1 VHPRDCV
8 LGILSFFK
16 VEVVVLTVDLVA
28 EVVFGEVVG
37 FTLLLS
43 KSLKLHNI
51 RSLIH
56 LSLKWTIRASQSCCV
71 FLKSSVL
78 SIEINLNLLILPSKP
93 IDFFNSNSDDLRF

>member
-1 VHPRDCV
+1 M
-8 LGILSFFK
+8 
-16 VEVVVLTVDLVA
+16 TVDLVA

-51 RSLIH
+51 RSL
-56 LSLKWTIRASQSCCV
+56 LCA
-71 FLKSSVL
+71 L

>member
-1 VHPRDCV
+1 MHPRDFV

-28 EVVFGEVVG
+28 EVVFGKVVG

-51 RSLIH
+51 RSL
-56 LSLKWTIRASQSCCV
+56 LGA
-71 FLKSSVL
+71 L
-78 SIEINLNLLILPSKP
+78 SIEINLYLLILPSKP